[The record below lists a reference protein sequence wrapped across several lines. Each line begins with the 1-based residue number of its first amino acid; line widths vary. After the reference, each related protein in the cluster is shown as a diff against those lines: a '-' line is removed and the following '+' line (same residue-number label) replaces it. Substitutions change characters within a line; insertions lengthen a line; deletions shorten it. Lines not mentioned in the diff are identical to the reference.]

1 MILRAVIGD
10 ELRRIRL
17 NQGRTLRDVSKTAVV
32 SLGYLSEIERGVKEP
47 SSEML
52 AAICAALDT
61 SVANL
66 ITVVAAQLRAADQSA
81 QVIALRPRV
90 VGKAA

>member
-1 MILRAVIGD
+1 MMLRAVIGD

-17 NQGRTLRDVSKTAVV
+17 NQGRTLRDVSKTAIV

-81 QVIALRPRV
+81 QVIALRPLV

>member
-1 MILRAVIGD
+1 MLRAVIGD

-17 NQGRTLRDVSKTAVV
+17 NQGRTLRDVSKTAIV

-81 QVIALRPRV
+81 QVIALRPLV